1 MKPRQDCAKWAACYW
16 AALNWHRV
24 DDVDVR
30 ADNPSDMPSSVCI
43 FEHIC
48 TIVRLWIGSADDA
61 DVSGVAGTWTL
72 ADWWCSA
79 MSALSLIKC
88 FQQQYTSH
96 YRRCYHQL
104 SALKLFPMTY
114 QNHTI
119 LLSWT
124 IHTYSIYNIII
135 QLALLKFATQN
146 KTWAT
151 KMSLRLI
158 PWHDDPNEDASDDE
172 DFPQSVERSVQ
183 SDDVSV
189 SWEPSKSRS
198 SLEQARYHVSPI
210 RNNSFHANTWT
221 HTKRNTHTNVCKQSH
236 TNQRLQKNVSHHK
249 DAHAYT
255 NTCTQLGYTW
265 ESKLQ
270 CGGTA
275 TMLNTLHKHTLTPIS
290 DDGDADNH
298 AFVEKSFC
306 FSFLA
311 TQVLL
316 LLLVLLLI

>member
-1 MKPRQDCAKWAACYW
+1 MIHMKILRMMKMFPR
-16 AALNWHRV
+16 
-24 DDVDVR
+24 
-30 ADNPSDMPSSVCI
+30 
-43 FEHIC
+43 
-48 TIVRLWIGSADDA
+48 
-61 DVSGVAGTWTL
+61 
-72 ADWWCSA
+72 
-79 MSALSLIKC
+79 
-88 FQQQYTSH
+88 
-96 YRRCYHQL
+96 
-104 SALKLFPMTY
+104 ALK
-114 QNHTI
+114 
-119 LLSWT
+119 
-124 IHTYSIYNIII
+124 
-135 QLALLKFATQN
+135 
-146 KTWAT
+146 
-151 KMSLRLI
+151 
-158 PWHDDPNEDASDDE
+158 
-172 DFPQSVERSVQ
+172 SVQ

-210 RNNSFHANTWT
+210 RNNSFQANTWT

-298 AFVEKSFC
+298 AFVEHFTFYHLKYHQGETYITNYI
-306 FSFLA
+306 FSYLA
-311 TQVLL
+311 RLTM
-316 LLLVLLLI
+316 